1 MKVKNNLADIYRKDV
16 IQESKAMQK
25 YIAYFDSMRVNSLY
39 SYFTQEDINMIYR
52 IAISP
57 AMHCNMTEK
66 YKAIGEIM
74 NKRGFRL
81 IGGGTNRRSYE
92 CIYDNRI
99 VAKVA
104 TDRVGFVSNLRELN
118 SQNVLKPFCNK
129 IFEVSPCGSV
139 AIAEKVVP
147 IKTEEEFRKYS
158 SDIFDIAFFK
168 IRNNGIAMEDIGT
181 RSMKNW
187 GYRAGFGPVLLDYPS
202 MYVADRKKRLCKGI
216 VNGKLCCGTL
226 DYDDG
231 FNIIVCTECGK
242 TYHASA
248 LAKIDGDNLKSL
260 LDAVGYNH
268 SDKTEGVGKM
278 KIRIK
283 DIETGVVVNEINCG
297 GTSNHVDSTVSNV
310 VVNNMTTTTNPVVKK
325 EKKHKIKI
333 TIKDKTE
340 PKEEI
345 SVTTET
351 GEELPKN
358 KLDDVPETVNT
369 EFVIP
374 KAVDSNKVINNF
386 IDVFNKLNSG
396 LDYAVI
402 KDDSLDK
409 RVTITELTKAIDNM
423 IINKN
428 PFMTVEDAFNMYQ
441 ELSAATMDYRINYRI
456 DLSNIKIADTFLNRM
471 LRKISNANERTD
483 LFEVF
488 YKLILNVKNT
498 KTFFTSLVNLWR
510 TLRAF
515 FLFESASQDDGS
527 DTFCVYLDI
536 YDMYINIVDKAL
548 EDYRYNVLLS
558 GNFTY
563 NVSNILSIINA
574 GIGDLKCMMIYPDE
588 EIDEEIAS
596 KWVTIT
602 VGKDFAE
609 QHLCQQDKVETVV
622 EEEKIVEPE
631 PEEENVVEPEPEEEK
646 KLSPAEQ
653 FDAIVSGNVSRMS
666 NKQKNRYDGKKGKGK
681 KGKKRR

>member
-16 IQESKAMQK
+16 VQESKAMQK
-25 YIAYFDSMRVNSLY
+25 YIAYFDSMRVGSLY

-66 YKAIGEIM
+66 YRAIGEIM
-74 NKRGFRL
+74 AKRGFRL

-129 IFEVSPCGSV
+129 IFEVSPCGSI

-147 IKTEEEFRKYS
+147 IKTEAEFKKYC

-187 GYRAGFGPVLLDYPS
+187 GYRVGFGPVLLDYPS
-202 MYVADRKKRLCKGI
+202 MYVADHKKRLCKGI

-268 SDKTEGVGKM
+268 SNKTEGVGKM

-283 DIETGVVVNEINCG
+283 DIETGVIVNEINCG

-310 VVNNMTTTTNPVVKK
+310 VVNNNTTTTKPAVKK

-333 TIKDKTE
+333 MIKDKTE
-340 PKEEI
+340 TKEEA
-345 SVTTET
+345 SVINPTPVIIEKEQPKVVKTE
-351 GEELPKN
+351 
-358 KLDDVPETVNT
+358 DVKSEV
-369 EFVIP
+369 VIP
-374 KAVDSNKVINNF
+374 EVIDNNKITNNF
-386 IDVFNKLNSG
+386 INTFNRLNSG
-396 LDYAVI
+396 INYTVI
-402 KDDSLDK
+402 ERDSSDK
-409 RVTITELTKAIDNM
+409 HVTITELAKAINDM
-423 IINKN
+423 IISKN
-428 PFMTVEDAFNMYQ
+428 PFISVEDAFNMYQ
-441 ELSAATMDYRINYRI
+441 ELSAATMDYKINYRV
-456 DLSNIKIADTFLNRM
+456 DLSNMKIAGTLLNRM

-498 KTFFTSLVNLWR
+498 KTFFTSLINLWR
-510 TLRAF
+510 TFITTLP
-515 FLFESASQDDGS
+515 FESISQDDGS
-527 DTFCVYLDI
+527 DTSCVYLDV
-536 YDMYINIVDKAL
+536 YNMYINIVDKAL

-574 GIGDLKCMMIYPDE
+574 GISELKYMVLYPDE
-588 EIDEEIAS
+588 EIDEEMAENWI
-596 KWVTIT
+596 TIT

-609 QHLCQQDKVETVV
+609 QHLCQQTKIETVK
-622 EEEKIVEPE
+622 EEVI
-631 PEEENVVEPEPEEEK
+631 PEPEEEK

-653 FDAIVSGNVSRMS
+653 FDASVSGNISRMS
-666 NKQKNRYDGKKGKGK
+666 NKQKNKYDGNGKKKGK
-681 KGKKRR
+681 KGKKHR